1 MDKFEQWFINQDF
14 YTNMRFIH
22 GDALFIK
29 DGDVYRVL
37 PVQMTWVAWQSRQ
50 AEVDELRENDRICG
64 KLIDRDTKAL
74 DELFKANDGLR
85 GRIEELE
92 KQIVNTLEMAKAWKE
107 SNTDGVMSPSMRHI
121 MLACASEVEEALRG
135 DNA

>member
-29 DGDVYRVL
+29 DGDIYRVL

-50 AEVDELRENDRICG
+50 AEVDLLQLELSRAKQVYDNVIEMELKKSRG
-64 KLIDRDTKAL
+64 KDK
-74 DELFKANDGLR
+74 
-85 GRIEELE
+85 RIEKCLGLIESLYGE
-92 KQIVNTLEMAKAWKE
+92 GFNQRSNANIHISQIVELSK
-107 SNTDGVMSPSMRHI
+107 
-121 MLACASEVEEALRG
+121 ALRG
-135 DNA
+135 EHE